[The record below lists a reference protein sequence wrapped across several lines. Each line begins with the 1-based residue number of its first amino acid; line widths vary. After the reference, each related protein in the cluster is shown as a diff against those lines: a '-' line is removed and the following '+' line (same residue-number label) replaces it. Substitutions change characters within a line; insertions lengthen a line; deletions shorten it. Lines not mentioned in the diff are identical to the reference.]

1 MDPTTL
7 TEHGCT
13 WTRAET
19 PDRDAGYELDRLR
32 AQCVGDTYWQAH
44 CDLLAATYED
54 VLREQAPC
62 AEWYPAR
69 RLITACV
76 RHMGSVKPLTAWAR
90 AKARMAESTPEAQS

>member
-1 MDPTTL
+1 MTAPKD
-7 TEHGCT
+7 TEQGCV

-19 PDRDAGYELDRLR
+19 PDRDAGYELKLLR
-32 AQCVGDTYWQAH
+32 AQGVGNEEWQAQ
-44 CDLLAATYED
+44 CDLLAATYQE

-62 AEWYPAR
+62 ADWYPAR

-90 AKARMAESTPEAQS
+90 AMARMAESKPEAQS

>member
-1 MDPTTL
+1 MTGPAD

-13 WTRAET
+13 WTLAET
-19 PDRDAGYELDRLR
+19 PDRDAGYELRLLR
-32 AQCVGDTYWQAH
+32 AQGVGNEEWQAQ